1 MNAQTHQALRDQR
14 TYYVSDER
22 LREFG
27 KLSHAQRLA
36 WVEQCSTFVRMA
48 QAALRTTR
56 PNCATSMPPERT
68 S

>member
-1 MNAQTHQALRDQR
+1 MNEQTHQALREQR

-22 LREFG
+22 LREFA

-48 QAALRTTR
+48 QAALRQSTPAVASSQVT
-56 PNCATSMPPERT
+56 PTV
-68 S
+68 

>member
-1 MNAQTHQALRDQR
+1 MNEQTHQALRDQR

-22 LREFG
+22 LREFA

-48 QAALRTTR
+48 QAALRQSTPGVASSQVT
-56 PNCATSMPPERT
+56 PTV
-68 S
+68 